1 MSGGHFSYDQYKIS
15 QIIEDIKVLVLTNDS
30 TEPDGYGDPIGRNYP
45 PEVIE
50 KFVEA
55 VIVLKSAFAY
65 VHCIDYLVCGDTG
78 PDTFIQHLNG
88 ELGKIG
94 IEKDK

>member
-1 MSGGHFSYDQYKIS
+1 MSGGHFNYDQYKIS

-30 TEPDGYGDPIGRNYP
+30 TEVDSFGDPMGRNYP

-78 PDTFIQHLNG
+78 PDTFLQHLDN
-88 ELGKIG
+88 ELGRIDNG
-94 IEKDK
+94 QD